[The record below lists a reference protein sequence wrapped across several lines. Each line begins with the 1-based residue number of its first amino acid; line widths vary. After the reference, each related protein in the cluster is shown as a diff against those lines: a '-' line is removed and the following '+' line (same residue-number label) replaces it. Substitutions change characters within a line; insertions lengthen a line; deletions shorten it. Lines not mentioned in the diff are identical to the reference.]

1 MHGRRTRLV
10 ILAGMVLCT
19 LQSAAAQVP
28 WKSTVD
34 PGDPWLVGASAPQV
48 DRVFEV
54 EPSIADGWQVLP
66 EGLMYRSYLAGE
78 KEPRFQFVPLVEKNR
93 GLIWEA
99 ALGGRAGLLRYGTV
113 DAVDPQGWQ
122 FDIEGAVL
130 ARVDPEEESDLEAAD
145 FRAGFL
151 STWRFGSDAFKAGYY
166 HLSSHVGDEFLIKNP
181 GFQRLNYVRDSL
193 IFGWTHDWT
202 PDFQLYGEVAYAF
215 NAEDG
220 AEPWEFQY
228 GLQYNPVAPTGT
240 FGAPFAGFN
249 VHTRQDF
256 DWETGYNL
264 VGGCQWRGA
273 ASNHTLRL
281 GLQFYNGPSIQYSFV
296 NRNETLIGG
305 GLWFDY

>member
-1 MHGRRTRLV
+1 V
-10 ILAGMVLCT
+10 IFAGLLFACPR
-19 LQSAAAQVP
+19 QGSAQMP
-28 WKSTVD
+28 WRSTVEP
-34 PGDPWLVGASAPQV
+34 PGDPWLVGATPTRLDTAFP
-48 DRVFEV
+48 D
-54 EPSIADGWQVLP
+54 EPPAQDGWQVLP

-99 ALGGRAGLLRYGTV
+99 ALGGRAGILRYGNTDEV
-113 DAVDPQGWQ
+113 HPQGWQ

-151 STWRFGSDAFKAGYY
+151 STWRSGPDAFKAGYY

-181 GFQRLNYVRDSL
+181 GFNRLNYVRDSL
-193 IFGWTHDWT
+193 IAGWTHDWT
-202 PDFQLYGEVAYAF
+202 PDFQIYGEVAYAF

-220 AEPWEFQY
+220 ALPWEFQY
-228 GLQYNPVAPTGT
+228 GVQYSPIAPTGWN
-240 FGAPFAGFN
+240 GAPFGGLN
-249 VHTRQDF
+249 IHTREDF
-256 DWETGYNL
+256 DWETGVNL
-264 VGGCQWRGA
+264 VAGWQWRGA
-273 ASNHTLRL
+273 TSNHIFRV

-296 NRNETLIGG
+296 NRKETLIGG